1 MNINKSSKSDTN
13 QERFYYKVST
23 FDSLLHIILYNLGL
37 GKDPTEVGLAISA
50 LPLSDKLHGKPVHLN
65 STFEK
70 SYIRLNKISKTQFIE
85 SLYSKWNLVNRH
97 NEPVTMNSLSSLI
110 LSQEIYSVNLTSA
123 LIKLELG
130 EEFPNSNILS
140 GVLYA
145 DLSSLAYQ
153 ASIINQGYTCTKPN

>member
-1 MNINKSSKSDTN
+1 MNKSSKSDTN

-23 FDSLLHIILYNLGL
+23 FNSLLHIVLYNLGI
-37 GKDPTEVGLAISA
+37 GKAPTEVGLAISA
-50 LPLSDKLHGKPVHLN
+50 LSLSDKLYGKPVHLN

-70 SYIRLNKISKTQFIE
+70 SYIILNKISKTQFIE

-97 NEPVTMNSLSSLI
+97 NEPMTMNALSPFI

-130 EEFPNSNILS
+130 KEFPYSNILS
-140 GVLYA
+140 GVLYI

-153 ASIINQGYTCTKPN
+153 ASEINQVTKP